1 MQKLLVSAVL
11 FGSASALH
19 VPVTSRSRP
28 ITMGT
33 AYVIGVMNLGC

>member
-1 MQKLLVSAVL
+1 
-11 FGSASALH
+11 

-33 AYVIGVMNLGC
+33 ACVIGVMNLGC

>member
-1 MQKLLVSAVL
+1 
-11 FGSASALH
+11 

-33 AYVIGVMNLGC
+33 AYVNGVMNLGC